1 MFLRNWSYVY
11 NLAQTDGSSV
21 VKGKFAVAP
30 LPGPNGVGA
39 STLGGHNIGMSVY
52 SKYKATDIDFLKFLE
67 SSPIQRE
74 LLIKE
79 SNAPVLKS
87 LYTDPTLL
95 ADPTLGYL
103 KVLGESLSTA
113 KPRPVTPFYPGVTA
127 AIEENAYA
135 ALKGDKSVDQAL
147 KDMQA
152 AITSATGGH

>member
-1 MFLRNWSYVY
+1 MTIGANPI
-11 NLAQTDGSSV
+11 LANTLFGLGSMRC
-21 VKGKFAVAP
+21 A
-30 LPGPNGVGA
+30 
-39 STLGGHNIGMSVY
+39 
-52 SKYKATDIDFLKFLE
+52 LE
-67 SSPIQRE
+67 SDLFGGYE
-74 LLIKE
+74 KCVEEAFE
-79 SNAPVLKS
+79 SVHLRAELKS
-87 LYTDPTLL
+87 LYTDSTLL